1 MGYDDAYNEEQ
12 SGHARGKNYISQPSH
27 TLETPGGDRGR
38 ESGRPLKIAV
48 WHNLPSGGGKRALY
62 YHVRGL
68 TKRGHK
74 LACWSL
80 DTADHAYL
88 PLSEF
93 APERVVAAEV
103 NARPRWK
110 LIERWSRHYNE
121 AVERMRQFDEACER
135 CAREIEAGDFDLLF
149 ANSALPYNMPYIMR
163 HLRMKK
169 VLYLQEPSRYLYEAR
184 PVLPWAS
191 GAPQELGRAHL
202 FQPRRI
208 LSEYPNLQTLRLQA
222 QQEWLNAHACDRLLV
237 NSYFSRESILRA
249 YGVDAKVCYLGIDT
263 TLFRDLELERER
275 FILGL
280 GSFDSIKGIDL
291 ALKAMALLPEPRPPL
306 VWIANSGN
314 AAYRNAMNELA
325 RSLGVELR
333 VRVGVSDA
341 ELVETLNRAA
351 LLLYTSRLE
360 PFGFAPLEAN
370 ACGLPVVGVAEG
382 GIRET
387 VRDGVSGFLV
397 EPEAE
402 SIARAAQRLLHDPD
416 LSKRLG
422 KTAADYVRREWDVEE
437 SVTRLETNLLQVA
450 AAEPARTA

>member
-1 MGYDDAYNEEQ
+1 MDAHDGVHGGRAAEGND
-12 SGHARGKNYISQPSH
+12 ISQPSR
-27 TLETPGGDRGR
+27 TLEPRGGKGVGGAGR
-38 ESGRPLKIAV
+38 RLKIAV

-68 TKRGHK
+68 SERGHE

-80 DTADHAYL
+80 DTADHSYL

-93 APERVVAAEV
+93 APERVVATAEV
-103 NARPRWK
+103 DARPRRK

-121 AVERMRQFDEACER
+121 AVERMRRFDRACER

-149 ANSALPYNMPYIMR
+149 ANSTIHYGMPYIMR

-169 VLYLQEPSRYLYEAR
+169 VLYLQEPCRYLYEAR
-184 PVLPWAS
+184 PTLPWAS
-191 GAPQELGRAHL
+191 GAPQELGRVHL
-202 FQPRRI
+202 FQPRRM

-222 QQEWLNAHACDRLLV
+222 QQEWLNARACDRLLV

-249 YGVDAKVCYLGIDT
+249 YGVEAKVCYLGVDT
-263 TLFRDLELERER
+263 ALFRDLGLQRER

-280 GSFDSIKGIDL
+280 GSFDPIKGIDL
-291 ALKAMALLPEPRPPL
+291 ALRAVALLPEPRPPL
-306 VWIANSGN
+306 VWVANSGS
-314 AAYRNAMNELA
+314 AAYGDAMGELA

-333 VRVGVSDA
+333 VRVGVPDA

-360 PFGFAPLEAN
+360 PFGFSPLEAN
-370 ACGLPVVGVAEG
+370 ACGLPVVGIAEG

-387 VRDGVSGFLV
+387 VRDGVSGLLA

-402 SIARAAQRLLHDPD
+402 SVARAAASLLNDPA
-416 LSKRLG
+416 LAKRLG
-422 KTAADYVRREWDVEE
+422 EAAATYVRREWDVEG
-437 SVTRLETNLLQVA
+437 SVTRLEANLLQVA
-450 AAEPARTA
+450 SAEPARPA

>member
-1 MGYDDAYNEEQ
+1 M
-12 SGHARGKNYISQPSH
+12 
-27 TLETPGGDRGR
+27 
-38 ESGRPLKIAV
+38 KIAV

-68 TKRGHK
+68 TERGHK

-80 DTADHAYL
+80 DTADQSYL

-93 APERVVAAEV
+93 APERVVSAEGDG
-103 NARPRWK
+103 RPRRK
-110 LIERWSRHYNE
+110 LLERWSRHYNE
-121 AVERMRQFDEACER
+121 AVERMRRFDRACER

-149 ANSALPYNMPYIMR
+149 ANSALPYSMPYIMR

-169 VLYLQEPSRYLYEAR
+169 VLYLQEPCRYLYEAR

-191 GAPQELGRAHL
+191 GATQELGRAHL

-208 LSEYPNLQTLRLQA
+208 LSEYPNLQTVRLQA
-222 QQEWLNAHACDRLLV
+222 QQEWLNARACDRLLV
-237 NSYFSRESILRA
+237 NSYFSRENILRT

-263 TLFRDLELERER
+263 TLFRDLGLERER

-280 GSFDSIKGIDL
+280 GSFDSVKGIDL
-291 ALKAMALLPEPRPPL
+291 ALKAVALLPEPRPPL
-306 VWIANSGN
+306 VWVANSGD
-314 AAYRNAMNELA
+314 AAYRNAMDELA

-370 ACGLPVVGVAEG
+370 ACGLPLVGIAEG

-387 VRDGVSGFLV
+387 VRDGVSGLLA
-397 EPEAE
+397 EPEPE
-402 SIARAAQRLLHDPD
+402 SIARAAESLLNDPG
-416 LSKRLG
+416 LARRLG
-422 KTAADYVRREWDVEE
+422 ETAAAYVRREWDVEE
-437 SVTRLETNLLQVA
+437 SVTRLETILLQVA
-450 AAEPARTA
+450 SAEPARTT